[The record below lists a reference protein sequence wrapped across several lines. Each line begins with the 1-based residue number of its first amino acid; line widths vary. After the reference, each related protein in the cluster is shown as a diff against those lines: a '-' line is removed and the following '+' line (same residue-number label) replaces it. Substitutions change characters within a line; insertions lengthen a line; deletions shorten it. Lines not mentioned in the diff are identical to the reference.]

1 MQVMFVDDESRV
13 LSGIERALMMQDSD
27 WECRFANSG
36 QEALAMLEEQPADVV
51 VSDMRM
57 PFMDGA
63 ELLTRVRN
71 RWPGTIRIILSGYS
85 EPDAI
90 LRMVDVAHRFVAKP
104 CDSTVLLEMVA
115 SALAL
120 RDMFQDPAVVEIVG
134 RTSRLPA
141 APKVFADL
149 CRLIAD
155 PGSDTR
161 QIAELLGRDPALSA
175 KIMQLANSAY
185 FTRGGHI
192 NDIGNAIT
200 HLGLDQVKLL
210 VLASQVFADAKTDP
224 YVDRL
229 QQNALLASTLAA
241 RISGHQGVE
250 ATAALLANIAL
261 LIPELRESGDETTT
275 TRSDMPTHAAVGA
288 YLLALWG
295 LPMDIVEAVACHT
308 QPSRSADKTFGVIGA
323 VHVAVTLANNEVP
336 DLDYL
341 EQTGV
346 LNKLPLWQKML
357 AHTQETLND

>member
-13 LSGIERALMMQDSD
+13 LSGIERALMMQDSE

-36 QEALAMLEEQPADVV
+36 QEALAMLEEKPADVV

-90 LRMVDVAHRFVAKP
+90 SRMVDVAHRFVAKP
-104 CDSTVLLEMVA
+104 CDSTVLLAMVA

-120 RDMFQDPAVVEIVG
+120 RDRFQDPAVVEIVG

-161 QIAELLGRDPALSA
+161 QIAGLLGSEPALSA

-241 RISGHQGVE
+241 RISGHQGLE
-250 ATAALLANIAL
+250 PTAALLANIAL
-261 LIPELRESGDETTT
+261 LIPELRESDDKATPTRGDA
-275 TRSDMPTHAAVGA
+275 PTHAAVSA

-308 QPSRSADKTFGVIGA
+308 QPSRSANKTFGVIGA
-323 VHVAVTLANNEVP
+323 VHVAVTLANNELP